1 MKQLTVRG
9 FDDELSERIRREAEQ
24 EGISLSKA
32 ALRLLRR
39 GAGLPTA
46 PKPSLV
52 KKTDSPFDFIIGSM
66 TKDEADEI
74 DKIIEE
80 SFEVIDEN
88 AGIAPDTLSR
98 LARLPVEERRRVLL
112 GASILVDA
120 DETEAWDST
129 LNDGLD

>member
-1 MKQLTVRG
+1 MKQLTIRG
-9 FDDELSERIRREAEQ
+9 FDDELSERIRREAEE

-46 PKPSLV
+46 KARQDDKRSLL
-52 KKTDSPFDFIIGSM
+52 
-66 TKDEADEI
+66 
-74 DKIIEE
+74 
-80 SFEVIDEN
+80 DEN
-88 AGIAPDTLSR
+88 SGPSRIVPNALSR
-98 LARLPVEERRRVLL
+98 LARLPVEERGRVLL

>member
-1 MKQLTVRG
+1 MKQLTIRG
-9 FDDELSERIRREAEQ
+9 FDDELSECIRREAEQ

-46 PKPSLV
+46 KARQDDKMSLL
-52 KKTDSPFDFIIGSM
+52 DGNSGLS
-66 TKDEADEI
+66 
-74 DKIIEE
+74 
-80 SFEVIDEN
+80 
-88 AGIAPDTLSR
+88 GIAPDTLSR
-98 LARLPVEERRRVLL
+98 LARLPVEERGRVLS

-120 DETEAWDST
+120 NETEAWGST

>member
-9 FDDELSERIRREAEQ
+9 FDNELIECMRREAEQ

-46 PKPSLV
+46 KARQ
-52 KKTDSPFDFIIGSM
+52 
-66 TKDEADEI
+66 AD
-74 DKIIEE
+74 KGLL
-80 SFEVIDEN
+80 FDEN
-88 AGIAPDTLSR
+88 SGPSGIAPGTLSR
-98 LARLPVEERRRVLL
+98 LARLPVEERGRVLW
-112 GASILVDA
+112 GTSILVDA
-120 DETEAWDST
+120 DETEAWEST

>member
-9 FDDELSERIRREAEQ
+9 FDDELSECIRREAEQ

-32 ALRLLRR
+32 ALRLLRQ

-46 PKPSLV
+46 KARQ
-52 KKTDSPFDFIIGSM
+52 
-66 TKDEADEI
+66 AD
-74 DKIIEE
+74 KGLL
-80 SFEVIDEN
+80 FDEN
-88 AGIAPDTLSR
+88 SGPSGIAPGTLSR
-98 LARLPVEERRRVLL
+98 LARLPVEERGRVLT
-112 GASILVDA
+112 GTSILVDA